1 MGLNSRQTDTLYINC
16 PACGKMMAFKSKIGT
31 GKPFNRD
38 DIPPSVAGDLHGETA
53 QCGECFNAAR
63 ISTTVI
69 IQVYLT

>member
-1 MGLNSRQTDTLYINC
+1 
-16 PACGKMMAFKSKIGT
+16 MAFKSKIGT
-31 GKPFNRD
+31 GKTFNRD
-38 DIPPSVAGDLHGETA
+38 DISPSVAGGLHGETA